1 MRLKF
6 LSWSNIPI
14 ALKSHCLS
22 FLVLAGLMVLGLVMS
37 LQLSSLLEHNA
48 ETRTRLLVEAA
59 RGVIT
64 YFQHEESAGRLTN
77 QQAKTMALGAIRTMR
92 YDETQYFFVIN
103 EDGFILAH
111 PGNSKLE
118 GINIRDNTQKDGVN
132 AFQMIAEAA
141 SNPGGAGFTR
151 YFFSKPG
158 ENILLPKITYAMG
171 IKPWNWILGT
181 GNYVDDIAIQTRA
194 ASLQAAGIAL
204 LIGIPLGLVVFL
216 LASSIVKPIVRAAN
230 ALDRFAGGDYEAK
243 IEDGDRRDEIGC
255 IARGLLFLQQ
265 NARHYMELRRER
277 ENDAKAS
284 ALVVESV
291 AHALGRL
298 SDGDLTCRVNETFSD
313 KYLKIRDD
321 FNSAAAKLEQAMLSV
336 RSNTAMVVAGTEE
349 FTAASADLAIR
360 TEQQAAN
367 LEETAA
373 ALDEITTTVKRT
385 ADGSRQANAMVCQAK
400 AEAAQSSQVAQETI
414 IAMSAIERSSREINK
429 IIEMID
435 KMALQTNL
443 LSLNAAVEA
452 ARAGESGRGFAVVA
466 AEIRSLAQQ
475 SAKAAK
481 DIKDLISAAGQNVEH
496 GVKLVT
502 ETGGTL
508 ERIVARFN
516 EVHDI
521 VVGISASAQEQAIG
535 LDQINNSVIQMDLM
549 TQQNAAM
556 VEETNSASY
565 ALKNRTQELGRL
577 IGFFELG
584 KETSREN
591 LLPPPVERV
600 ARPES
605 RALAVAR
612 SSQAVAGKRDQ
623 QRDLDDWTAF

>member
-1 MRLKF
+1 
-6 LSWSNIPI
+6 
-14 ALKSHCLS
+14 
-22 FLVLAGLMVLGLVMS
+22 
-37 LQLSSLLEHNA
+37 
-48 ETRTRLLVEAA
+48 
-59 RGVIT
+59 
-64 YFQHEESAGRLTN
+64 
-77 QQAKTMALGAIRTMR
+77 
-92 YDETQYFFVIN
+92 
-103 EDGFILAH
+103 
-111 PGNSKLE
+111 
-118 GINIRDNTQKDGVN
+118 
-132 AFQMIAEAA
+132 
-141 SNPGGAGFTR
+141 
-151 YFFSKPG
+151 
-158 ENILLPKITYAMG
+158 
-171 IKPWNWILGT
+171 
-181 GNYVDDIAIQTRA
+181 
-194 ASLQAAGIAL
+194 
-204 LIGIPLGLVVFL
+204 
-216 LASSIVKPIVRAAN
+216 
-230 ALDRFAGGDYEAK
+230 
-243 IEDGDRRDEIGC
+243 
-255 IARGLLFLQQ
+255 
-265 NARHYMELRRER
+265 
-277 ENDAKAS
+277 
-284 ALVVESV
+284 
-291 AHALGRL
+291 
-298 SDGDLTCRVNETFSD
+298 
-313 KYLKIRDD
+313 
-321 FNSAAAKLEQAMLSV
+321 MLSV